1 MNETTVRF
9 DATPAVVRFRVRG
22 LPIAQG
28 SAKAFIRGN
37 RAIIAT
43 GASKG
48 PLGAWRHAVADR
60 ASLAFGETTPV
71 MEGPVTVTIAFYL
84 PRPGAHFHPANS
96 RRPERVLRDDAPSW
110 HTGKPDSDKLARSVL
125 DAITAVVVRDDSQV
139 AALHVRKLYEQTDH
153 PVGASIAVEQL

>member
-1 MNETTVRF
+1 MI
-9 DATPAVVRFRVRG
+9 VRFRVRG
-22 LPIAQG
+22 LPVAQG

-48 PLGAWRHAVADR
+48 PLGAWRNAVGTEARD
-60 ASLAFGETTPV
+60 AIGETA
-71 MEGPVTVTIAFYL
+71 EAFSGPASVTIAFYL
-84 PRPGAHFHPANS
+84 PRPASHYLPANA
-96 RRPERVLRDDAPSW
+96 RRPERILRDDAPSW
-110 HTGKPDSDKLARSVL
+110 HTSKPDSDKLARAVL

-139 AALHVRKLYEQTDH
+139 AALHVRKLYEQPEH